1 MEKEKTVLSE
11 ILTTEILG
19 NTVGDYLLAIAI
31 IVGAWIAIWLIKSIV
46 IARIKRWST
55 KTATDLDDRLI
66 RIIERP
72 IVYALYLG
80 ALYVAIANLSL
91 HPILQQSID
100 VIGIILGTVLAIQL
114 LGALVE
120 YGARLYLLRHR
131 ENPAVEQTVNAIV
144 PAIKVV
150 VWAVGIV
157 FLLDNLGFD
166 ISAVVAGLGIGGVA
180 VALAAQGIL
189 GDLLS
194 YISILF
200 DRPFDLGDFVVVG
213 NVVGTVE
220 QVGLKT
226 TRLRSITGEEWV
238 LANTDITSSR
248 IQNFKRM
255 VRRRIAFT
263 LGITYETTAAQ
274 MKQIPEMIQ
283 SIVEQQETV
292 TFDRAHFC
300 DYGDFSLNYEV
311 VYFVE
316 TSDYDIYMDIQQ
328 SICLGIKD
336 AFEAAGIEFAYPT
349 QVLYVDNLAINGSDQ
364 NGNKHSHGQFVISQP
379 SQS

>member
-31 IVGAWIAIWLIKSIV
+31 IVGAWLGIWLIKSIV

-144 PAIKVV
+144 PAIKIV

-255 VRRRIAFT
+255 ARRRIAFT

-349 QVLYVDNLAINGSDQ
+349 QVLYVDNLAISGSDQ